1 MAELG
6 RSDVD
11 GNDMIENLIAARK
24 SLKLSLEKS
33 KALGFSLEKAG
44 PRLDEINR
52 RLPSLE
58 AAVPPIRADKEALIA
73 AGGHFNHTIGPAAAV
88 LKVFDAVHGLEKSLS
103 DPRNNLPG
111 YLSVLKRLEQ
121 ALRFLGDNC
130 GLAVQWLDDIL
141 EYLEDNVMAD
151 EQHLLNLKK
160 SLKGLRESQSDD
172 ERARLD
178 GGLLNAA
185 LDELEGEF
193 RRLLTEHRVPLPMSS
208 SPDLG
213 EQAVIA
219 PSLLPVSVMHK
230 LQAILGR
237 LRTNNRLEK
246 CISIYVEV
254 RSLNVRAS
262 LQALDLDYLEISIA
276 EFNDVQ
282 SIEGYIAQWGKHLEF
297 AVKHLFE
304 ADYKLCN
311 DVFERIGLDVWMG
324 SFSKIAAQTGIL
336 AFLQFGKT
344 VTESKKDPIKLLKL
358 LDVFA
363 TLNKLR
369 LDFNKLFGGAACIE
383 IQNLTRDLIKRVT
396 DGVAEADST
405 SPRWERPYTAYP
417 EPVLL
422 IHRSWKHEKFQERI
436 LVSEVL
442 NIVKAIELNLETWTK
457 AYEDSILSNLF
468 AMNNHYHLYKHLKGT
483 KVGDLSGDSWF
494 REHEQYKD
502 YYAAIFLRD
511 SWGKLP
517 GHLSCEGLILFSGG
531 RATARNL
538 VKKRLKNFNEAFM
551 KCTRGSPA
559 GLCQIEISGIRYASR
574 LCRQLYL
581 FIGAICRARGPCEIE
596 IQKLFKCKANGV
608 LYLVPGRFC
617 NLEQVLDTR
626 MKGKMGLFK
635 SVDNTLR
642 EAHTNAKEEDETT
655 GCFGFCRHNPDKEPQ
670 SFNPKDVYEQFEICK
685 SKRSSGD
692 VGGEASVGLSLE
704 IVGGMKWEQERAG
717 WLGGGGSD
725 LTVKRVEEFGGVG
738 GWKKFGCYVLVERC

>member
-6 RSDVD
+6 RSDVN

-44 PRLDEINR
+44 PRLDEINQ

-58 AAVPPIRADKEALIA
+58 AAVRPIRADKEALLA
-73 AGGHFNHTIGPAAAV
+73 AGGHINRAIGPAAAV

-111 YLSVLKRLEQ
+111 YLSVLKRLEE

-130 GLAVQWLDDIL
+130 GLAIQWLDDIL

-185 LDELEGEF
+185 LDKLEGEF
-193 RRLLTEHRVPLPMSS
+193 RRLLTEHSVPLPMSS

-219 PSLLPVSVMHK
+219 PSLLPVSVIHK

-246 CISIYVEV
+246 CISIHVEV
-254 RSLNVRAS
+254 RSSNVRAS

-304 ADYKLCN
+304 AEYKLCN
-311 DVFERIGLDVWMG
+311 DVFERIGLDVCMG
-324 SFSKIAAQTGIL
+324 CFSKIAAHTGIL

-358 LDVFA
+358 LDIFA
-363 TLNKLR
+363 SLNRLR
-369 LDFNKLFGGAACIE
+369 LDFNRLFGGAACIE
-383 IQNLTRDLIKRVT
+383 IQNLTRDLIKRVI
-396 DGVAEADST
+396 DGAAEIF
-405 SPRWERPYTAYP
+405 WELLVQVELQRQIPP
-417 EPVLL
+417 PPDGNVPILVLL
-422 IHRSWKHEKFQERI
+422 IHRSWKREKFQERI

-457 AYEDSILSNLF
+457 AYEDSIISNLF

-483 KVGDLSGDSWF
+483 KVGDLLGDSWF

-517 GHLSCEGLILFSGG
+517 GHLSREGLILFSGG
-531 RATARNL
+531 RATARDL
-538 VKKRLKNFNEAFM
+538 VKKRLKNFNEAFDEM
-551 KCTRGSPA
+551 YKRQSSWVVPDRDLRDKICQQIVQAVVPVYRSYMQSYGPLVELDGSSSKYAKYSVQTLEQMLSSLFLPKP
-559 GLCQIEISGIRYASR
+559 GRYASFKG
-574 LCRQLYL
+574 RQLSAK
-581 FIGAICRARGPCEIE
+581 FN
-596 IQKLFKCKANGV
+596 NGV
-608 LYLVPGRFC
+608 A
-617 NLEQVLDTR
+617 D
-626 MKGKMGLFK
+626 
-635 SVDNTLR
+635 LR
-642 EAHTNAKEEDETT
+642 RTT
-655 GCFGFCRHNPDKEPQ
+655 
-670 SFNPKDVYEQFEICK
+670 SAV
-685 SKRSSGD
+685 
-692 VGGEASVGLSLE
+692 V
-704 IVGGMKWEQERAG
+704 
-717 WLGGGGSD
+717 
-725 LTVKRVEEFGGVG
+725 
-738 GWKKFGCYVLVERC
+738 